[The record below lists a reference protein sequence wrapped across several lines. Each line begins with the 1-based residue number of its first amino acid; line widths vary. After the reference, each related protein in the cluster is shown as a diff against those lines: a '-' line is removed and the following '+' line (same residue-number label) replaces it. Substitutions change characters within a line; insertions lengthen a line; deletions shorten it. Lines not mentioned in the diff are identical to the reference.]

1 MVIINDGIEIL
12 LSFCTAIRNMTN
24 RFFIRKTMALYLS
37 CSLKWLNVFPDKIM
51 MSQQTWFFRSQFL
64 DTAGSNIPG
73 TVGRKTRRRRKAQET
88 AHKYKSHFELS
99 TPTNDFSVTNWNIYI
114 VFIILLLVIVLSR
127 ENK

>member
-1 MVIINDGIEIL
+1 M
-12 LSFCTAIRNMTN
+12 
-24 RFFIRKTMALYLS
+24 
-37 CSLKWLNVFPDKIM
+37 FPDKIM

-99 TPTNDFSVTNWNIYI
+99 TPTNDFSVTN
-114 VFIILLLVIVLSR
+114 
-127 ENK
+127 